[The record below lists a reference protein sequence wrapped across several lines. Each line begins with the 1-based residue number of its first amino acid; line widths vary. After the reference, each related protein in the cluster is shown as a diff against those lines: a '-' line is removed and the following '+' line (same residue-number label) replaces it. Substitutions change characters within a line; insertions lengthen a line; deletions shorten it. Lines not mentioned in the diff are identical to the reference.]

1 MNKGINQPPHQH
13 KHTHN
18 RKTSM
23 ANIIITIV
31 GIVVFMKVIA
41 AFPTITTILVALC
54 LVGYGAA
61 AAKQ

>member
-1 MNKGINQPPHQH
+1 
-13 KHTHN
+13 
-18 RKTSM
+18 M